1 MSPSPAEAQLQ
12 GGPADAS
19 RDEESQSAPTRFLF
33 DLSSIDLKGEAVSK
47 QGLELVI
54 PHRGNMALL
63 DRVVWHTPDYCK
75 GVAVHHARPDE
86 FWCAGHFPP
95 RPIMPGV
102 LMIET
107 GAQLACYLY
116 NVRKRT
122 TNIAVFLRIDECS
135 FRAMVEPGQDL
146 YVLCS
151 EIKASRRRFISEI
164 QGMVDGKVAF
174 EAQITGMTM

>member
-1 MSPSPAEAQLQ
+1 MPQSPAEAQVQAGSQDL
-12 GGPADAS
+12 GKED
-19 RDEESQSAPTRFLF
+19 ESQSAPNKLLF
-33 DLSSIDLKGEAVSK
+33 DLSAIDLKGEMVSK

-54 PHRGNMALL
+54 PHRGEMALL
-63 DRVVWHTPDYCK
+63 DRVIWHTPDYCR
-75 GVAVHHARPDE
+75 GVAVHRARPDE

-102 LMIET
+102 IMVEI
-107 GAQLACYLY
+107 GAQLAAFLY
-116 NVRKRT
+116 NVRKKT

-146 YVLCS
+146 IVLCQ

-164 QGMVDGKVAF
+164 QGVVGDKVAF

>member
-1 MSPSPAEAQLQ
+1 MPPSPAEAQVQ
-12 GGPADAS
+12 SGQADLS
-19 RDEESQSAPTRFLF
+19 RESEGSSAPSKILF
-33 DLSSIDLKGEAVSK
+33 DLSAIDLKGEMVSREM
-47 QGLELVI
+47 LETVI
-54 PHRGNMALL
+54 PHRGHMGLL
-63 DRVVWHTPDYCK
+63 DKIIWHTPDYCQ
-75 GVAVHHARPDE
+75 GVAVHRARPDE

-107 GAQLACYLY
+107 GAQLAAFLY
-116 NVRKRT
+116 NVRKKT

-146 YVLCS
+146 YVLCQ
-151 EIKASRRRFISEI
+151 EIKASRRRFISNI

>member
-1 MSPSPAEAQLQ
+1 MPQSQAEANVQS
-12 GGPADAS
+12 GSADLS
-19 RDEESQSAPTRFLF
+19 KEDGSQSAPAKLLF
-33 DLSSIDLKGEAVSK
+33 DLSSIDLKGEMVSK

-63 DRVVWHTPDYCK
+63 DRVIWHTPDYCR

-107 GAQLACYLY
+107 GAQLAAFLF
-116 NVRKRT
+116 NVRKKT